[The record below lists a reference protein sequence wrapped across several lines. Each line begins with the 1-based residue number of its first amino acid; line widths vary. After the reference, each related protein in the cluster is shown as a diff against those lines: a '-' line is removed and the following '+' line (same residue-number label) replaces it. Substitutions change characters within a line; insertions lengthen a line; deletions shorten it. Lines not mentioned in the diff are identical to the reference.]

1 MKKRVTLIVI
11 LLVILA
17 MYILVRLDA
26 MELKATKEI
35 ELTFSS
41 ENQLSGSLFLP
52 DKPGPYDVV
61 VFVHGDGAANRTLD
75 GGYNFIMNRLLEAGY
90 ACFSYDKAG
99 VGKSSGDWLNQ
110 TMKDRAVEVVDAVSA
125 IKKQVPVHSLGTLAF
140 SQGGW
145 VTSELAMMDA
155 PLDFYIVVGGAIDW
169 IEQHRYFE
177 TKYAETSGFSAEET
191 NNYLSYIDTSDQL
204 IAENDYE
211 VYSAYV
217 KQHDYEQPM
226 SKERFNF
233 AFLNFEAN
241 SIEGMS
247 YIKAPFLGVFGD
259 SDLNVDVE
267 DSIQTYTSEFE
278 KINKTNYELHLIK
291 DASHELLNARYN
303 YKRDQL
309 PYHAFFLGD
318 KIYAQGAIELIVKWL
333 DTTIKNAH

>member
-1 MKKRVTLIVI
+1 M
-11 LLVILA
+11 LA
-17 MYILVRLDA
+17 IYILVRLDA
-26 MELKATKEI
+26 MELKAAQEI

-41 ENQLSGSLFLP
+41 ENQLSGSLYLP
-52 DKPGPYDVV
+52 NKSGPYDVV

-110 TMKDRAVEVVDAVSA
+110 TMKDRAIEVMYAVSS
-125 IKKQVPVHSLGTLAF
+125 IEKQVPVQSLGTLAF

-155 PLDFYIVVGGAIDW
+155 PIDFYIVVGGAIDW
-169 IEQHRYFE
+169 MEQHRYFE
-177 TKYAETSGFSAEET
+177 TKYAETSGFNTVAT
-191 NNYLSYIDTSDQL
+191 NRYLSYIDTSDQL

-211 VYSAYV
+211 GYSAYV

-233 AFLNFEAN
+233 AFLNHQAN
-241 SIEGMS
+241 SVRGMS

-259 SDLNVDVE
+259 SDINVDVQ
-267 DSIQTYTSEFE
+267 DSIQTYTNAFE
-278 KINKTNYELHLIK
+278 KVNKTNYELHLIK
-291 DASHELLNARYN
+291 NASHELLNARYN
-303 YKRDQL
+303 YKKNQL

-333 DTTIKNAH
+333 DINIKITN